1 MVDYDAD
8 ASWKQAPL
16 LALCYFF
23 LALSVLA
30 KGPVGLILLGGVL
43 ATFLLITRRFDLI
56 KQLRFGLGVVIFTLV
71 AGPWYWLCYRAN
83 GHLFLEEFLVR
94 QNLERFTTDRYQHL
108 QPFWFYLAVIFV
120 GFFPWVFQ
128 LLSSARRFLDCLFKF
143 RSDPTVAKEL
153 YFWLWVIVPLL
164 FFSFSKAKLPGYI
177 LPTAPSLALLVAREF
192 ELGSSETSDKR
203 GKTWFR
209 WTALSQALFICLLGL
224 VVPLAGQ
231 RLNLE
236 IGPFTPELQRIFI
249 GVGVLGVILAY
260 FSRVRALLF
269 LYLTTTA
276 LVVIFI
282 VNAVI
287 PRLDPL
293 ESTRQ
298 LALVLKQEGFSG
310 QPIYLLGLSRRI
322 EYGLN
327 FYLDTTTRIIY
338 SEGDLRSSEREA
350 FLLTPVDFEPSS
362 LPMRFNLRS
371 QTFHG
376 QKIITVGTL
385 ENSSLPSPH

>member
-1 MVDYDAD
+1 M
-8 ASWKQAPL
+8 
-16 LALCYFF
+16 
-23 LALSVLA
+23 
-30 KGPVGLILLGGVL
+30 
-43 ATFLLITRRFDLI
+43 
-56 KQLRFGLGVVIFTLV
+56 
-71 AGPWYWLCYRAN
+71 
-83 GHLFLEEFLVR
+83 
-94 QNLERFTTDRYQHL
+94 
-108 QPFWFYLAVIFV
+108 
-120 GFFPWVFQ
+120 
-128 LLSSARRFLDCLFKF
+128 
-143 RSDPTVAKEL
+143 
-153 YFWLWVIVPLL
+153 
-164 FFSFSKAKLPGYI
+164 PGYI

-209 WTALSQALFICLLGL
+209 WIALSQALFICLLGL

-260 FSRVRALLF
+260 FSRVRVLFF

-276 LVVIFI
+276 LMVMFI

-298 LALVLKQEGFSG
+298 LALVLKQQGFSG

-362 LPMRFNLRS
+362 LPMRFDLRS

-376 QKIITVGTL
+376 QKIIKVGTL
-385 ENSSLPSPH
+385 ESGRLPPSL